1 MHRSPLSRAA
11 RRGFTLIELLVV
23 IAIIATLISLLLP
36 AVQQA
41 REAARRTQCQNNLKQ
56 LGLAVHNFHDTFS
69 KVPVSTR
76 PSAASTVRTG
86 SLVYLL
92 PYIEQGPLWNR
103 YDLNLNWAHANNLP
117 VSAQWL
123 TVFRCPSSAAPQTL
137 DHNPDGYTAGSPW
150 VGIVATSDYAASNGV
165 DPALASLAAAASP
178 PIPIKGSTS
187 TLSTP
192 TNPTNG
198 LHPKNAKITFGHVSD
213 GLSNT
218 ISFFES
224 AGRPYVYRRRTA
236 VNGDLTKAH
245 LNSGGWARAATDL
258 LFAGSNEA
266 GTVIPGT
273 AFGKTN
279 GRDVGSESYG
289 PNGYPSV
296 GTEGSSQPYS
306 FHPGGAFV
314 LLGDGSVRFLAETSN
329 IGVVAALVTR
339 DGGTGETI
347 VSEF

>member
-1 MHRSPLSRAA
+1 MHRSLLSRAA

-69 KVPVSTR
+69 KVPVSMR
-76 PSAASTVRTG
+76 PPAASTVRMGTHIF
-86 SLVYLL
+86 LL
-92 PYIEQGPLWNR
+92 PYVEQGPLWNR
-103 YDLNLNWAHANNLP
+103 YDQSVNWGHVNNRP
-117 VSAQWL
+117 VTSQWL
-123 TVFRCPSSAAPQTL
+123 NVFRCPSSSAPQTL
-137 DHNPDGYTAGSPW
+137 DHDPDGYAAGSPW

-165 DPALASLAAAASP
+165 DPALASLAAAAAP
-178 PIPIKGSTS
+178 PIPIKGSSS

-192 TNPTNG
+192 GNPTNG
-198 LHPKNAKITFGHVSD
+198 LHPKNAKISFGSVSD

-224 AGRPYVYRRRTA
+224 AGRPYVYRRRNQVSGNLSQSH
-236 VNGDLTKAH
+236 VNA
-245 LNSGGWARAATDL
+245 GGWCRAATDI

-273 AFGKTN
+273 SFGKTN

-289 PNGYPSV
+289 PTGYPSV

-306 FHPGGAFV
+306 FHTGGAYA
-314 LLGDGSVRFLAETSN
+314 LLGDGSVRFLSENLN

-339 DGGTGETI
+339 DAGTSETI